1 MTIGLAGGAAPST
14 PKTTFGMAKNDPG
27 KRRHTRSALVQVRV
41 RPSELAA
48 WRSKASSAGV
58 SLSVLLRQA
67 MARTGAWTPSPA
79 DAERAPA
86 HEVER
91 GRTREVARIG
101 NNLNQIA
108 RWANE
113 HKSSADAGEVLV
125 RLVAI
130 EQALRELAL
139 SGPRGA

>member
-1 MTIGLAGGAAPST
+1 MA
-14 PKTTFGMAKNDPG
+14 TTDSG

-41 RPSELAA
+41 KPSELAV
-48 WRSKASSAGV
+48 WRSTATSASV

-67 MARTGAWTPSPA
+67 MARTSAWTPSPA
-79 DAERAPA
+79 DAERERA

-91 GRTREVARIG
+91 ERTREVAHIG

-130 EQALRELAL
+130 EQALRNL
-139 SGPRGA
+139 SLPGPRKA

>member
-1 MTIGLAGGAAPST
+1 MA
-14 PKTTFGMAKNDPG
+14 TTDSG

-41 RPSELAA
+41 KPSELAV
-48 WRSKASSAGV
+48 WRSKATSAGV

-79 DAERAPA
+79 DAERARA

-130 EQALRELAL
+130 EQALRNL
-139 SGPRGA
+139 SLPGPRKA